1 MRKGPSNATKWFYWF
16 SLGVALLIAHA
27 ILSNVAGIYSFA
39 SRIALVLMPFFLAI
53 IIAFLFFKPASSLE
67 HFIKNKL
74 KIKKGARAI
83 SILIVYVIF
92 GLLIFLFGR
101 NLYNPIKDSLTEL
114 VESVPGYLNEAKTFI
129 RENRDNQILAA
140 INIDKIIEKVNS
152 FDLSTYISPE
162 RIFDYIEKVKG
173 VFTTILDIFVV
184 IILSIYILL
193 GRGSIKEYLKK
204 FGKAMFDKKDYL
216 KYGTYFLNSIR
227 IISNFISC
235 QLLDG
240 CIIAILASIAMSI
253 IGVKYSVLLGI
264 FIGLFNLIP
273 FFGAIIAI
281 GISVLI
287 TVFTGGIKQA
297 LIMAAVVII
306 IQQIDAN
313 IINPKILGDGL
324 DVNPILVIISV
335 SIGGELFGIFGMF
348 IAVPIAA
355 IIKMILTDYFDERIE
370 YKKKFKDEYVPLV
383 VEKVDNESENNK

>member
-1 MRKGPSNATKWFYWF
+1 MIKKGDKMRKGPSNATKWFYWF

-74 KIKKGARAI
+74 KIKKGARVI

-101 NLYNPIKDSLTEL
+101 NLYDPIKDSLTEL

-140 INIDKIIEKVNS
+140 INIDNIIEKVNS

-204 FGKAMFDKKDYL
+204 FGKAMFDKKEYL
-216 KYGTYFLNSIR
+216 KYGDNLAAPRKNWSLYSSPRILVRQIPSKLPYCINACFTDEVILNDRNS
-227 IISNFISC
+227 
-235 QLLDG
+235 
-240 CIIAILASIAMSI
+240 M
-253 IGVKYSVLLGI
+253 
-264 FIGLFNLIP
+264 
-273 FFGAIIAI
+273 
-281 GISVLI
+281 
-287 TVFTGGIKQA
+287 
-297 LIMAAVVII
+297 
-306 IQQIDAN
+306 N
-313 IINPKILGDGL
+313 IINISCCTAI
-324 DVNPILVIISV
+324 VNRY
-335 SIGGELFGIFGMF
+335 
-348 IAVPIAA
+348 A
-355 IIKMILTDYFDERIE
+355 
-370 YKKKFKDEYVPLV
+370 
-383 VEKVDNESENNK
+383 